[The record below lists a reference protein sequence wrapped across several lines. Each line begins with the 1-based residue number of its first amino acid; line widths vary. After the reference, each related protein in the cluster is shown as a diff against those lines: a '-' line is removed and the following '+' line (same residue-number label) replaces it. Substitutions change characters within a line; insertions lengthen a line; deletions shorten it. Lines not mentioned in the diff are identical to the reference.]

1 MPSALVLFGKQVRK
15 LRIERHLSQEKLA
28 ELCGYH
34 RNQIGRIE
42 RAEQTVSF
50 EGLLRLSY
58 GLSVSPAELF
68 KLVPMAKRL
77 PRKAEYD
84 KSSA

>member
-1 MPSALVLFGKQVRK
+1 LFGKQVRR
-15 LRIERHLSQEKLA
+15 LRLERHLSQEKLA
-28 ELCGYH
+28 EMCGYH

-68 KLVPMAKRL
+68 KLVPTAKRL
-77 PRKAEYD
+77 PRKTEYD